1 MRAVIQRVARS
12 SVSVVDGDEVRE
24 LARIGHGLTVLIGV
38 AATDTA
44 AEARRL
50 ADKIAGLR
58 IFDDAEGKLNLDVRQ
73 VGGEVLAISQFTLL
87 ADARK
92 GRRPSFIA
100 AARPE
105 QGEPLYEAVVSALR
119 EAGLTVQTGR
129 FGAHMHVD
137 ILNDGPVTIVLD
149 TAELGG
155 AIE

>member
-1 MRAVIQRVARS
+1 MKAVIQRVARS
-12 SVSVVDGDEVRE
+12 SVSVVEGDVVRE
-24 LARIGHGLTVLIGV
+24 ISRIGHGLTVLIGV
-38 AATDTA
+38 ATTDTL

-58 IFDDAEGKLNLDVRQ
+58 IFDDAEGKLNLDVRE

-92 GRRPSFIA
+92 GRRPSFIR

-105 QGEPLYEAVVSALR
+105 AGEPLYEAVVSYLR
-119 EAGLTVQTGR
+119 AAGLTVRTGR

-137 ILNDGPVTIVLD
+137 ILNDGPVTILLD

-155 AIE
+155 A

>member
-12 SVSVVDGDEVRE
+12 SVSVVDGDQIREV
-24 LARIGHGLTVLIGV
+24 AHIAHGLTVLIGV
-38 AATDTA
+38 ATTDTL

-58 IFDDAEGKLNLDVRQ
+58 IFDDAEGKLNLDVRD
-73 VGGEVLAISQFTLL
+73 VGGEILAISQFTLL

-92 GRRPSFIA
+92 GRRPSFIG

-105 QGEPLYEAVVSALR
+105 LGEPLYEAVVSFLR
-119 EAGLTVQTGR
+119 DTGLTVYTGR

-137 ILNDGPVTIVLD
+137 ILNYGPVTIILD

-155 AIE
+155 